1 MKKIYLILS
10 LVLFGQAYAQTS
22 ATDFNLDRM
31 PKPNFFPN
39 DSSVAPTKNSAQSQS
54 ITKDKKYD
62 EISIHNFLISEKEQ
76 EDLGIKNS
84 EIEKFTDY
92 YLKKTQSYFK
102 NKKQKGSIIFLTD
115 VSATQPED
123 KNISCSDKPTLC
135 SVTSLGF
142 IFSDEISNETKKDF
156 QNYLDAQG
164 KKDGIE
170 IFISN
175 FSSTSHFKLGFQ
187 ISLKDDEKNDKLSQI
202 IISKFLTNTLF
213 KNSNSKSIEI

>member
-10 LVLFGQAYAQTS
+10 LALLSHANAQNIS
-22 ATDFNLDRM
+22 PDLNLERM
-31 PKPNFFPN
+31 PKPNFFPHN
-39 DSSVAPTKNSAQSQS
+39 SSPDSKQNSNSSEIQD
-54 ITKDKKYD
+54 IKHN
-62 EISIHNFLISEKEQ
+62 EISIHNFLFSEKEQ

-84 EIEKFTDY
+84 EIEKFTKY
-92 YLKKTQSYFK
+92 YLNKTQTYFK
-102 NKKQKGSIIFLTD
+102 NKKSQGSIIFLTD
-115 VSATQPED
+115 VSATEPED
-123 KNISCSDKPTLC
+123 KKTSCSDKPTLC

-156 QNYLDAQG
+156 QNYLDYQA
-164 KKDGIE
+164 KKDGME
-170 IFISN
+170 IFVSN

-213 KNSNSKSIEI
+213 KKPNSNTIEI